1 MRKIKLEI
9 PKLYEAYFKQN
20 NFEALTKIQDAV
32 YMPFKEG
39 KDLVAMA
46 PTGSGKTLAFV
57 MPMLETL
64 VPKDGLQVLILEPSQ
79 ELAMQVRDV
88 IQPLAK
94 LVDCKV
100 QALTGGA
107 NPARQLK
114 KLKEK
119 PEIIVATLG
128 RLNELTE
135 ARKVKLGNVNTVI
148 VDEADEML
156 NESKLDIVRSTISQM
171 PADVQMTFFSATGND
186 IFHDMHKWFGQDF
199 LVIDQRHDTSY
210 TAGIKHYFVDANSE
224 FIKNAMLREL
234 AHNKKF
240 LGIVF
245 FNNSRSLHKAIS
257 DMNHNKTNFV
267 TLDSKMSSQQRK
279 TALQL
284 FSNKKVNLML
294 TTDVAARGM
303 DIDDITTIINYMT
316 PRDDSEYTHRAGRT
330 GRMGKSGSVITFGNS
345 HDMRNLQEMIDVEIS
360 KVYIDHEGKIS
371 KKPVFDK
378 KKRYNANKT
387 KPKANSKP
395 KKRLRDQ
402 KNKGK
407 RNFHKNSEQN

>member
-1 MRKIKLEI
+1 VEI
-9 PKLYEAYFKQN
+9 PKLYQDYFKQN
-20 NFEALTKIQDAV
+20 GFESLTKIQEAV

-46 PTGSGKTLAFV
+46 PTGSGKTLGFV

-64 VPKDGLQVLILEPSQ
+64 VPKDGLQILILEPSQ

-107 NPARQLK
+107 NPTRQLK

-128 RLNELTE
+128 RLNELME
-135 ARKVKLGNVNTVI
+135 SRKVKLGKIDTVI

-156 NESKLDIVRSTISQM
+156 NDNKIESVRKTISQM

-186 IFHDMHKWFGQDF
+186 IFQDMHKWFGQDF
-199 LVIDQRHDTSY
+199 LVIDQRFDKTY

-224 FIKNAMLREL
+224 FIKNAMIREL

-267 TLDSKMSSQQRK
+267 SLDSKMSSQQRK
-279 TALQL
+279 SALQL
-284 FSNKKVNLML
+284 FSTKKVNLML

-303 DIDDITTIINYMT
+303 DIDDITMIINYML
-316 PRDDSEYTHRAGRT
+316 PRDASEYVHRSGRT
-330 GRMGKSGSVITFGNS
+330 GRMGKSGKVITFGNM
-345 HDMRNLQEMIDVEIS
+345 HDMRNLQDLTENEVT
-360 KVYIDHEGKIS
+360 KVYIAHDGSIS
-371 KKPVFDK
+371 KKPVFNKEDRHVDK
-378 KKRYNANKT
+378 KINDT
-387 KPKANSKP
+387 KKKP

-407 RNFHKNSEQN
+407 RRPKKQAE